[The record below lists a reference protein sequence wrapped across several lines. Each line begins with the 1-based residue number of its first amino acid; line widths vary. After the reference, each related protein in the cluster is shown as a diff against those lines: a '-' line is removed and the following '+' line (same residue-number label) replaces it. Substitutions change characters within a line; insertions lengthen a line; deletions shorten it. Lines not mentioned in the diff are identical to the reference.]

1 MRNLQM
7 RVLAMCV
14 VNSFLTWGCT
24 HPAEVCENIEMSVD
38 LGGET
43 PEGESVAE
51 VVAPFE
57 GEYDVVATAEDSN
70 DVYNLNMHMTL
81 VGDSFDYTDSV
92 ATDEFGECDDTMSGE
107 VRLIIEGEQGQF
119 NEDVRADLQVYFGPE
134 GRVDQ
139 RTVFVRIPRESMQS
153 DFGLVRDD
161 YEALVVT
168 LQIREGGL
176 IYGYVDIANAEGDGS
191 PRHER
196 VYDIQSPE

>member
-7 RVLAMCV
+7 RVLALCV

-24 HPAEVCENIEMSVD
+24 HPAEVCENIEMRVD

-57 GEYDVVATAEDSN
+57 GEYDVVATAEESN
-70 DVYNLNMHMTL
+70 DVYNLNVNMAL

-92 ATDEFGECDDTMSGE
+92 ATDEFGECGDTMSGE
-107 VRLIIEGEQGQF
+107 VQLTIVGEEGQF
-119 NEDVRADLQVYFGPE
+119 NEDVRAELLVYFGPE
-134 GRVDQ
+134 GEVEQ
-139 RTVFVRIPRESMQS
+139 RSVSARIPRDSMQS
-153 DFGLVRDD
+153 DFGLASVN
-161 YEALVVT
+161 YEALLVT
-168 LQIREGGL
+168 LYIQEGGGN
-176 IYGYVDIANAEGDGS
+176 GYIDIAKEDGDGS